1 MWEDL
6 KLNKKKTPLNTPP
19 LELHPLSHIRL
30 QIRGKTA
37 VLPLR
42 RCRVVRE
49 GVEDPVAHRNIILSI
64 KRKYLHSFRH
74 NGVGLEI
81 CTDHP
86 ANPSFHTRPSEGSL
100 IEVERE
106 EVSRQK
112 ERQDSGTSGRVGKL
126 AFHSVAL

>member
-1 MWEDL
+1 MTGELVSRDQKLLGSVCRSPFMFLQTKKKRGLWEDL
-6 KLNKKKTPLNTPP
+6 KLNKKTPLDTPP

-30 QIRGKTA
+30 EIRGKTE

-64 KRKYLHSFRH
+64 KRKYLHSCRH

-86 ANPSFHTRPSEGSL
+86 ANPPHPSIL
-100 IEVERE
+100 DHQREV
-106 EVSRQK
+106 
-112 ERQDSGTSGRVGKL
+112 
-126 AFHSVAL
+126 